1 MVLARWQQP
10 IDDDVTYAKHEY
22 ESNPYAQHD
31 RERRVK
37 NPAAH
42 AQLRGVETTAV
53 FARSKH
59 STSLIAIE
67 E

>member
-1 MVLARWQQP
+1 MVLARWQQQ
-10 IDDDVTYAKHEY
+10 IDDDVTYAPHEH
-22 ESNPYAQHD
+22 ESNPHAQHD

-37 NPAAH
+37 NPAPH

-53 FARSKH
+53 FGRVKH
-59 STSLIAIE
+59 STSPIAIE